1 MPRSTVAPPVP
12 QLCPAIP
19 GGRVAAGRPV
29 GARSWY
35 LALGTGFTA
44 ATTSLDPC
52 EAQRSSWSVPVTPP
66 ARTGDT
72 GVATSLPQ
80 LMAPWLLRAAPSGSA
95 WLPHGGPA
103 SSQRA
108 CCQDSIRHHLN
119 PGISSAP
126 ACPEPDTA
134 ECTPSFPTAQHQDQ
148 QCSPRQEK
156 PEAWLG
162 ARGVPVGLG
171 AARGWLALPDDVADV
186 VRGPWEML

>member
-44 ATTSLDPC
+44 ATTSLGPC
-52 EAQRSSWSVPVTPP
+52 EAQRGSWSVPVTPP

-108 CCQDSIRHHLN
+108 CCQDSIQHHLN
-119 PGISSAP
+119 PGISCAP

-148 QCSPRQEK
+148 HMQPQARE
-156 PEAWLG
+156 
-162 ARGVPVGLG
+162 ARGLAGGPGCTCGAGSCAGLAG
-171 AARGWLALPDDVADV
+171 TAG
-186 VRGPWEML
+186 